1 MAGHDALPK
10 QCRIDAWE
18 IPMVLRADP
27 FSLLW
32 PLSPISSP
40 PLPATTSSWHGFV
53 WWGRASWYE
62 SGCHALAQPLPAT
75 WQAVPACSFPL
86 LPVHRCWPCTV

>member
-27 FSLLW
+27 LW
-32 PLSPISSP
+32 LPYPPSPYFLP
-40 PLPATTSSWHGFV
+40 PSARYDVF
-53 WWGRASWYE
+53 
-62 SGCHALAQPLPAT
+62 LARLRFEGAGEL
-75 WQAVPACSFPL
+75 V
-86 LPVHRCWPCTV
+86 